1 MQTKEICSAVMG
13 RRSRESQSAGRERDE
28 GRKGDRVME
37 REKRM
42 DKRISDDRE
51 VPVPGSL
58 PSWSPPTSASWSVS

>member
-1 MQTKEICSAVMG
+1 MMG

-42 DKRISDDRE
+42 DKRISDERE
-51 VPVPGSL
+51 VPVPGSP
-58 PSWSPPTSASWSVS
+58 PS